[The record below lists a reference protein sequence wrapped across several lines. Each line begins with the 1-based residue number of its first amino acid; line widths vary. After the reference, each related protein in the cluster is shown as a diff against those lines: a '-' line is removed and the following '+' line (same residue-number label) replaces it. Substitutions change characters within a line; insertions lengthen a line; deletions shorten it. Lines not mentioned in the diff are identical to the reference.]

1 MSHPSPSHAPAPTP
15 QGAALAATTV
25 RVLTVDA
32 VRQAGIGHVG
42 LPLGCAEIGVLLF
55 SEILKH
61 DPARPEWFDRDRF
74 VLSAGHGSML
84 LYALL
89 HLSGYDLSID
99 EIRRFRQLHS
109 RTPGHPEHGDTP
121 GVETTTGPLGQGLGN
136 AVGLALAERILAAR
150 FGPDLVDHRTYVLAS
165 DGDMLEGVSLEV
177 CSLAGHLGLG
187 KLVVLYDD
195 NAITIEGPTS
205 LAFSE
210 DVAPRFEAYGW
221 EVQRADGHSPD
232 AVRAALARA
241 QKDEDRPHLIICRTH
256 IGFGSPAVDT
266 AEAHGSFKD
275 ADYTEQTRANLHWT
289 LPPFEVPE
297 PARAVFRHNAARGAG
312 LRREWEDRRAR
323 VLADPG
329 LAALWRAMVERELP
343 ADLPRLLPRLRG
355 EKPMATRVASGKLL
369 NALAKAVPSL
379 IGGSADLAGS
389 NNTAIAGEASIAR
402 GKFVGRNL
410 HFGVREH
417 GMAAIANGLALH
429 GGIRPYVGTFLVFSD
444 YMRPAVRLA
453 ALMSQPV
460 VFVFTHDSFFVGEDG
475 PTHQPVE
482 QIAALRAIPNL
493 DVWRPADARETVA
506 AWNAALR
513 REDGPTALLLSR
525 QNLPVLEPDG
535 VEELAQHGGWVV
547 VREAG
552 AAPPELV
559 IAATGS
565 ELPLALDAAR
575 ALAAE
580 GRRVR
585 VVSLPCVERF
595 AAQDAA
601 YRESVLPAASPR
613 LLVEAGVA
621 LGVAS
626 FLRAGDRFVGMTGF
640 GASAPYQALAQEFGF
655 SAQNV
660 GRVAREMLS

>member
-1 MSHPSPSHAPAPTP
+1 MSQPSPTRAPAPSP
-15 QGAALAATTV
+15 ESAALAATAL

-32 VRQAGIGHVG
+32 VKQAGIGHVG
-42 LPLGCAEIGVLLF
+42 LPLGCAEIGVLLY

-61 DPARPEWFDRDRF
+61 DPRRPDWHDRDRF

-99 EIRRFRQLHS
+99 EIKKFRQLHS
-109 RTPGHPEHGDTP
+109 RTPGHPEHGETP

-136 AVGLALAERILAAR
+136 AVGMALAERILAAR
-150 FGPDLVDHRTYVLAS
+150 FGAELVDHRTYVLAS
-165 DGDMLEGVSLEV
+165 DGDLMEGVSHEA

-187 KLVVLYDD
+187 KLIVLYDD
-195 NAITIEGPTS
+195 NAITIEGPTA

-210 DVAPRFEAYGW
+210 DVARRFESYGW
-221 EVQRADGHSPD
+221 EVQRADGHAPD
-232 AVRAALARA
+232 AVRAAIAHA
-241 QKDEDRPHLIICRTH
+241 QKDEERPHLIICRTH

-266 AEAHGSFKD
+266 AEAHGAFKD
-275 ADYTEQTRANLHWT
+275 PDYTEQTRAALGWT
-289 LPPFEVPE
+289 RAPFDVPAE
-297 PARAVFRHNAARGAG
+297 AREAFRDNALRGAA
-312 LRREWEDRRAR
+312 LAREWDERRER
-323 VLADPG
+323 VLADQG

-343 ADLPRLLPRLRG
+343 ADLARLLPRMKG
-355 EKPMATRVASGKLL
+355 EKPMATRVASGRVI
-369 NALAKAVPSL
+369 NAVAKSVPSL

-389 NNTAIAGEASIAR
+389 NNTPISGEASIAR

-417 GMAAIANGLALH
+417 GMGAIANGLALH
-429 GGIRPYVGTFLVFSD
+429 GGVRPYVGTFLVFSD

-460 VFVFTHDSFFVGEDG
+460 VFVFTHDSIFVGEDG

-493 DVWRPADARETVA
+493 AVWRPGDARETVA
-506 AWNAALR
+506 AWDAALR
-513 REDGPTALLLSR
+513 RTDGPTALLLSR
-525 QNLPVLEPDG
+525 QNLPVLEADG
-535 VEELAQHGGWVV
+535 IEEQAAKGGYVLL
-547 VREAG
+547 RESGEG
-552 AAPPELV
+552 APELV

-565 ELPLALDAAR
+565 ELSI
-575 ALAAE
+575 ALAAGAKLAEE

-595 AAQDAA
+595 AAQDAP
-601 YRESVLPAASPR
+601 YRESVLPAAAKR
-613 LLVEAGVA
+613 LVVEAGVA

-626 FLRAGDRFVGMTGF
+626 LLREGDRFIGMDRF
-640 GASAPYQALAQEFGF
+640 GASAPYQALAAEFGF
-655 SAQNV
+655 VADNV
-660 GRVAREMLS
+660 GRVALEMLS